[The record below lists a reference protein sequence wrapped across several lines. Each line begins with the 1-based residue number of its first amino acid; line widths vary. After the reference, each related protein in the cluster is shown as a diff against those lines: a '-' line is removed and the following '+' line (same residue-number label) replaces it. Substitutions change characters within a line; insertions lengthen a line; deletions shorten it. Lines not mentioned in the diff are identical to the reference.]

1 MALKEAVNRLVKV
14 QEDHL
19 QFLKEKDERFE
30 RSQTEFSEKITSYM
44 NVVIDAL
51 IPSTRTL
58 SDPQKEGDGG

>member
-1 MALKEAVNRLVKV
+1 MSIEDAVNRLVKV

-30 RSQTEFSEKITSYM
+30 KSQVEFNEKITSYM

-51 IPSTRTL
+51 IPPTRPL
-58 SDPQKEGDGG
+58 NDPKKEGDGG